1 MTSHITYRPI
11 GVVRSPLTTP
21 GGDPPQGIFAPDIAG
36 EVEVFPEYAKGLTD
50 LSGFS
55 HLYLLY
61 HFHLAG
67 DVDLMKKPFL
77 DEVPHG
83 IFAIRYFNRPNPIG
97 LSVVRLEGI
106 SGPSENILQVSELDI
121 LDGAPL
127 LDIKPVVPAFD
138 YREDVKIG
146 WLEGKVLDDC

>member
-1 MTSHITYRPI
+1 MTSSITYRPI
-11 GVVRSPLTTP
+11 GVIHSPLTVP
-21 GGDPPQGIFAPDIAG
+21 GEGPPQGAFASDIPG
-36 EVEVFPEYAKGLTD
+36 EVEVFPEFSRGLAD

-67 DVDLMKKPFL
+67 SAELIKTPFL
-77 DEVPHG
+77 DDTPRG
-83 IFAIRYFNRPNPIG
+83 IFAIRYFNRPNAIG
-97 LSVVRLEGI
+97 LSVVRLMGI
-106 SGPSENILQVSELDI
+106 SGHSENILHVSELDI
-121 LDGAPL
+121 LDGTPL

-146 WLEGKVLDDC
+146 WLEGKIPKDR